1 MIFLSHAV
9 IGPGIFGGIESLL
22 RLLAPQTAA
31 AQALTAPRYHG
42 QRPAGCV
49 RFTFLDT
56 PLRNCVYPDNTVGM
70 WIDQDGGALLVMFDD
85 ADGNG
90 LQFTD
95 DGLCLFGLN

>member
-1 MIFLSHAV
+1 MQHLTSN
-9 IGPGIFGGIESLL
+9 L
-22 RLLAPQTAA
+22 RRLALVTGLTACLLAPKTAA
-31 AQALTAPRYHG
+31 AQVLTAPRYHG

-56 PLRNCVYPDNTVGM
+56 PLRNCVYPDNSVGM
-70 WIDQDGGALLVMFDD
+70 WTDQDGGALLVMFDD

-95 DGLCLFGLN
+95 DGLYLFGLN